1 MSRKGQSITL
11 SLRESD
17 KAELENLALEFGCT
31 WGDRPNISKLVE
43 YIARHQLIIAPNNDW
58 TNERI
63 KALETARKALIDL
76 GKTDEAKQIAQLLK
90 SRSELTLP
98 FREEIEI
105 FLNNPLPAWRKQV
118 DNFIHRQQPFR
129 LSYQDAAERLWSYT
143 VLHAQV
149 IPIEKRQ
156 YLMCRAEESEGNQD
170 VEGLQHNWTLRLDR
184 IQEAAVVSIDQVWEK
199 DLERIAVEFHLSSG
213 LAFAYQRKTE
223 DIFVSELEGQPPR
236 KRVVRNISGTF
247 WFFREITRYSKDC
260 EIISPPE
267 VRSRFRENL
276 KSLCQA
282 YDLEIKD

>member
-1 MSRKGQSITL
+1 MSRKGKSITL
-11 SLRESD
+11 SVSERD
-17 KAELENLALEFGCT
+17 KTELENLALEFGCN

-43 YIARHQLIIAPNNDW
+43 SIARRQLIIAPNNDW

-63 KALETARKALIDL
+63 KALETARKALVDL

-98 FREEIEI
+98 FRKEIET
-105 FLNNPLPAWRKQV
+105 FLNNPLPAWRQLL
-118 DNFIHRQQPFR
+118 DNLIHRQQPFR

-149 IPIEKRQ
+149 VPIEKRQ
-156 YLMCRAEESEGNQD
+156 YLMCRAQESEGNQD

-199 DLERIAVEFHLSSG
+199 DLERIAVEFHLSGS

-223 DIFVSELEGQPPR
+223 DIFVSELEDEPPIR
-236 KRVVRNISGTF
+236 RVIRNISGTF
-247 WFFREITRYSKDC
+247 WFFREITRYGKDC

>member
-105 FLNNPLPAWRKQV
+105 FLNNPLPVWRKQV